1 MSKGELDINTKR
13 TYYCGDLRLENAGQK
28 VVVIGWVNR
37 VRDMGNLVF
46 VDVRDREGI
55 IQVVFPEKGNLLD
68 EAKKLKM
75 EYVIKIQGIVRARKE
90 KLRNPDMLTGDV
102 EIEAN
107 ALRVLNRS
115 AVTPFVIADP
125 PQATEELRF
134 KYRYLDLRR
143 PAMQRNF
150 KLRHKAVMEV
160 RNFMDKEGFYE
171 IETPF
176 LTKSTPEGARDYLV
190 PSRIYKG
197 KFFALPQSP
206 QMFKQLLMIS
216 GFDKYFQVV
225 RCFRDEDLR
234 ADRQPEFTQIDVEMS
249 FVEKEDVFDLT
260 ERLMQA
266 VFSIINVDV
275 KLPFPRFSY
284 AESMEKYGTDKPD
297 LRFGMEI
304 QDLTELGASLDSP
317 LIRNG
322 LGEGGVLKGLL
333 IKKGGDFSRSRLD
346 KLNLKAQELGGKGI
360 IWIKK
365 QENFRSSLKL
375 TQDEYSLTWEKMKAA
390 NEDLVLLA
398 AGRSETVLKVM
409 GELRLDLRPQ
419 SSKEPAK
426 FCFEWVTDFP
436 LFEWSEEENRFVSM
450 HHPFTSYYPEDE
462 KFLVSNPGKVR
473 ARAYDLVLNG
483 SEIGGGSIRIHELE
497 QQKKVFSALGLKK
510 EETEDK
516 FGFFLE
522 ALKYGAPP
530 HGGIALG
537 LDRIVML
544 MAGEDSI
551 RDMIAF
557 PKTTSSLCLLTGSPS
572 SVDDK
577 QLSELGLKKIK

>member
-176 LTKSTPEGARDYLV
+176 
-190 PSRIYKG
+190 
-197 KFFALPQSP
+197 
-206 QMFKQLLMIS
+206 
-216 GFDKYFQVV
+216 
-225 RCFRDEDLR
+225 
-234 ADRQPEFTQIDVEMS
+234 
-249 FVEKEDVFDLT
+249 
-260 ERLMQA
+260 
-266 VFSIINVDV
+266 
-275 KLPFPRFSY
+275 
-284 AESMEKYGTDKPD
+284 
-297 LRFGMEI
+297 
-304 QDLTELGASLDSP
+304 
-317 LIRNG
+317 
-322 LGEGGVLKGLL
+322 
-333 IKKGGDFSRSRLD
+333 
-346 KLNLKAQELGGKGI
+346 
-360 IWIKK
+360 
-365 QENFRSSLKL
+365 
-375 TQDEYSLTWEKMKAA
+375 
-390 NEDLVLLA
+390 
-398 AGRSETVLKVM
+398 
-409 GELRLDLRPQ
+409 
-419 SSKEPAK
+419 
-426 FCFEWVTDFP
+426 
-436 LFEWSEEENRFVSM
+436 
-450 HHPFTSYYPEDE
+450 
-462 KFLVSNPGKVR
+462 
-473 ARAYDLVLNG
+473 
-483 SEIGGGSIRIHELE
+483 
-497 QQKKVFSALGLKK
+497 
-510 EETEDK
+510 
-516 FGFFLE
+516 
-522 ALKYGAPP
+522 
-530 HGGIALG
+530 
-537 LDRIVML
+537 
-544 MAGEDSI
+544 
-551 RDMIAF
+551 
-557 PKTTSSLCLLTGSPS
+557 
-572 SVDDK
+572 
-577 QLSELGLKKIK
+577 